1 MVYFKYLIERAQKNF
16 PDIVVEVKNRGEV
29 RFVREGVN
37 QLLRYLG
44 FMPNASGLIIAPYI
58 SQKSAAVCKE
68 AGIGYID
75 LSGNCFISFKNIHI
89 EKEGKANK
97 QLEKRLLKSLY
108 YPKAE
113 RLLRVILNNPGH
125 VWKVQDLSKEAGVSL
140 GMVSNVKQQLE
151 AMEWI
156 TASKTG
162 FTLRA
167 WDELLKDWQ
176 TQYSYTKNKQYDF
189 YSLKSTE
196 ELEKEI
202 SEYGKKS
209 NTKYALTM
217 FSGAARLAP
226 YTRYNRVYAY
236 VDSDVEKLA
245 TDLKLKPVSSGPNVT
260 LLSPYDEGVFYGAET
275 VAGVKVVS
283 PIQLYLDLMSNKGR
297 GEEAAEFLRK
307 EVIES
312 QWSQKKIM
320 ENGK

>member
-1 MVYFKYLIERAQKNF
+1 M
-16 PDIVVEVKNRGEV
+16 EVKNRGEV